1 MQKLLVAFFVNG
13 FRIILK
19 GKIHRIEENVVKT
32 LHNSYAQI
40 SFLAEKEADKVKR
53 CSYKAIPSN
62 NKLCS
67 KNLG

>member
-32 LHNSYAQI
+32 LHNSFAQI
-40 SFLAEKEADKVKR
+40 SFWPKKR
-53 CSYKAIPSN
+53 QTR
-62 NKLCS
+62 
-67 KNLG
+67 